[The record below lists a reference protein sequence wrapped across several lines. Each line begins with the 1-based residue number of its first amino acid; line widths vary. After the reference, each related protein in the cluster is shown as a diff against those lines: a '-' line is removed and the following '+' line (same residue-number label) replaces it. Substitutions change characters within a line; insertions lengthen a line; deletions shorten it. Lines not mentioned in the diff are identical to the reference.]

1 MLFVAIFFPRFLPP
15 PPPLSFFSVHLFV
28 VVHMSAEGQFIN
40 SFIQSL
46 MERYCQLQKVP
57 QRESW
62 REIRSCKSYERKNK
76 KQNW

>member
-1 MLFVAIFFPRFLPP
+1 MLLVAIFFPRSLPP
-15 PPPLSFFSVHLFV
+15 PSLFFSVHLFV

-57 QRESW
+57 
-62 REIRSCKSYERKNK
+62 
-76 KQNW
+76 